1 MDNSPADNGEAQ
13 NPVENDIGIATN
25 ETPDFSKR
33 LESILFSEQ
42 QGEGDAEPTAE
53 SAEVQTEDKVADAE
67 AGLDGDN
74 AEAESDPMAEDGS
87 DVPTNEEVEQAGQEV
102 KSEGFQ
108 KRIDKLTFL
117 RKQAE
122 EQVEKLTE
130 EVETYKAK
138 LSEVEASA
146 NAPAPTAENPFAD
159 LTEEAKIKAEYEN
172 ARDLKYKCEENPEG
186 FQIGEKFYDAE
197 QVREMRVNAMKAME
211 LHLPKQLQFV
221 RAKTEFDKAAL
232 EQYPWYNKPDSAEY
246 KMAKEVMKNFKHFK
260 NYPDYRLFVGDYV
273 QGYMSRTAKSIKKT
287 QPVKAVSSMNVKP
300 TSAPV
305 SSGKVDASARNIE
318 ARYAKSQNRDD
329 LKKAVSR
336 FL

>member
-1 MDNSPADNGEAQ
+1 MDNNPADNGEAQ
-13 NPVENDIGIATN
+13 NPVENDIGIVNN
-25 ETPDFSKR
+25 EPDFSKR
-33 LESILFSEQ
+33 LESILFSGQ
-42 QGEGDAEPTAE
+42 QGEGNVEPTEE
-53 SAEVQTEDKVADAE
+53 STEVQTEDKVEE
-67 AGLDGDN
+67 AYTSLDG
-74 AEAESDPMAEDGS
+74 ATEEAETSPMAEDGS
-87 DVPTNEEVEQAGQEV
+87 DVPTNEEVEQAEPEA
-102 KSEGFQ
+102 KSDGFQ

-130 EVETYKAK
+130 EVESYKAK
-138 LSEVEASA
+138 LTEIESATEA
-146 NAPAPTAENPFAD
+146 PRPTEENPFAD
-159 LTEEAKIKAEYEN
+159 LTEEANIKSEYEN

-186 FQIGEKFYDAE
+186 FQIGDKFYDASE
-197 QVREMRVNAMKAME
+197 VRQMRLNAMKAME

-221 RAKTEFDKAAL
+221 RAKSEFDKAAL

-273 QGYMSRTAKSIKKT
+273 QGFMARTAKSIKKT
-287 QPVKAVSSMNVKP
+287 QPVKAVASMNVRP
-300 TSAPV
+300 TSSPTA
-305 SSGKVDASARNIE
+305 SGKVDASARNVE
-318 ARYAKSQNRDD
+318 ARYAKTQNRDD